1 MEPPTRVSVSI
12 RSELYDEVLR
22 RFLDALHAV
31 NHEEELELVQRGHSE
46 YPATVKLI
54 HEHLLNQRST
64 RAQCWKLPTRF
75 SKKVRLSLQTD
86 HVHPLERVL
95 NIIVFGHAQSDQKS
109 VSYELDILFHE
120 S

>member
-46 YPATVKLI
+46 YLATV
-54 HEHLLNQRST
+54 SDP
-64 RAQCWKLPTRF
+64 RA
-75 SKKVRLSLQTD
+75 
-86 HVHPLERVL
+86 PLKSALYSRTVL
-95 NIIVFGHAQSDQKS
+95 EVTHALFEKS
-109 VSYELDILFHE
+109 SSFLAD
-120 S
+120 